1 MTNPIETTL
10 QARAEFFKALAHPAR
25 LMILN
30 LVRVKPRH
38 GEELALI
45 LNLNPATI
53 SHHLGLLSAA
63 GLLTARKEQYYQVY
77 SLVEECLAPP
87 LAELVAPAD
96 ASPAPAADADP
107 FRAKVLATFFRRGKL
122 VSIPAQMKKFQVI
135 LEKLA
140 DEFEPERKYT
150 EREVNQVLVEFH
162 DDVASLRRGLIEFK
176 LMERAGGLYWR
187 A

>member
-1 MTNPIETTL
+1 MTKQIETSL
-10 QARAEFFKALAHPAR
+10 QSQAEFFKALAHPAR

-63 GLLTARKEQYYQVY
+63 GFLTARKEQYYQVY
-77 SLVEECLAPP
+77 SLVEERLAPP
-87 LAELVAPAD
+87 LAELVAPVG
-96 ASPAPAADADP
+96 ASPVPSADGDP

-140 DEFEPERKYT
+140 DEFEPDRKYT
-150 EREVNQVLVEFH
+150 EREVNQMLVEFH

-187 A
+187 I